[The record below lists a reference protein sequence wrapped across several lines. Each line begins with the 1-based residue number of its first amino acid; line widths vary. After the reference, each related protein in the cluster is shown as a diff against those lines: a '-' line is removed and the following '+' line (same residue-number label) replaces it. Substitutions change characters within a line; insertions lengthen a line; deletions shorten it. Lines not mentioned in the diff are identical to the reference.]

1 MPKLLLF
8 LQDGGAREVLFD
20 KDRITIGRRSDND
33 VPLPY
38 PAVSGR
44 HAVISYLSPEK
55 CYVEDLK
62 STNGTL
68 LNGSSIYGRQQLK
81 DRDQIDIGGQ
91 KFVYLEGVKP
101 GDLGKGK
108 DEKGKDDKK
117 AKHQAVKNEKTAA
130 PDDDTTEPPSLMV
143 TKTIPPSLVPGLT
156 PPPLAAAAA
165 SNLTL
170 ASSHEH
176 LSARATIPGKAAPL
190 TEQDLE
196 EEEIISGLHFPT
208 IIKTSS
214 HHPPPKAKEPKPL
227 PTLDSELVPPPADE
241 ELPGAGSALPQPL
254 EDPTYHLPPP
264 VATLTAVAGPNEQRQ
279 LPLRYGEYVL
289 GRPGYQLA
297 VIRVSEEGCRL
308 LPMEGEPPIS
318 LREQTIPTEGVLL
331 ADQDTFTVGRS
342 PLLFELAKTP
352 EAAPVE
358 P

>member
-68 LNGSSIYGRQQLK
+68 LNGASIYERQQLK

-91 KFVYLEGVKP
+91 KFVYLEGIKP
-101 GDLGKGK
+101 SDTVKGK
-108 DEKGKDDKK
+108 DEKK
-117 AKHQAVKNEKTAA
+117 AKLQVVKNEKTIVTDEDA
-130 PDDDTTEPPSLMV
+130 TEPPSLTV
-143 TKTIPPSLVPGLT
+143 TKTIPPGLVPSLV
-156 PPPLAAAAA
+156 PPPLAATP
-165 SNLTL
+165 NLTL

-176 LSARATIPGKAAPL
+176 LSARATIPGKSMPL

-196 EEEIISGLHFPT
+196 EEEIVSGLHFPT

-214 HHPPPKAKEPKPL
+214 HHPPPKAKEPMPL
-227 PTLDSELVPPPADE
+227 PTLDSELVPPSADE
-241 ELPGAGSALPQPL
+241 ELPGPTLPQPL

-279 LPLRYGEYVL
+279 LSLRYGEYVL

-308 LPMEGEPPIS
+308 LPMEGEPPIT
-318 LREQTIPTEGVLL
+318 LREQPITAEGVLL

-342 PLLFELAKTP
+342 LLLFELAKTP
-352 EAAPVE
+352 EETPVE

>member
-20 KDRITIGRRSDND
+20 KDRITVGRRSDND

-44 HAVISYLSPEK
+44 HAVISCLSADK

-68 LNGSSIYGRQQLK
+68 LNGAPIFERQQLK

-91 KFVYLEGVKP
+91 KFVFLEGMKPVEGVKP
-101 GDLGKGK
+101 KSDKS
-108 DEKGKDDKK
+108 DKK
-117 AKHQAVKNEKTAA
+117 PKAPKDNKTTAVSET
-130 PDDDTTEPPSLMV
+130 DV
-143 TKTIPPSLVPGLT
+143 TIPPNLSLT
-156 PPPLAAAAA
+156 PP
-165 SNLTL
+165 
-170 ASSHEH
+170 HEY
-176 LSARATIPGKAAPL
+176 LNAPPTIPGLSEPL
-190 TEQDLE
+190 SERELDE
-196 EEEIISGLHFPT
+196 EEAISGLHFPT

-214 HHPPPKAKEPKPL
+214 DDNHPRNKAKKPAPL
-227 PTLDSELVPPPADE
+227 PTLDSDLVPPPAVESD
-241 ELPGAGSALPQPL
+241 LPGAATPLPL
-254 EDPTYHLPPP
+254 EEPTYHLPPP
-264 VATLTAVAGPNEQRQ
+264 VASLTAVAGPNEERR

-308 LPMEGEPPIS
+308 LPMEGEPPIE
-318 LREQTIPTEGVLL
+318 LRGEVISPEGVLL

-342 PLLFELAKTP
+342 PLLFELSKP
-352 EAAPVE
+352 GGAP
-358 P
+358 PAS